1 MRFPSAVLGVGS
13 KGGGC
18 GVYGK
23 GVDLS
28 SSRSHPSVTAKVPC
42 LPVQHRKSE
51 QGSTFQAPRHFSPR
65 PLLTMWKAGVSLSER
80 RSHQK
85 PWVPSSPGRWVPAAA
100 WRRMC
105 IRVADYIG
113 PPPTPPPL
121 PTPAGLAPPTFSP
134 LSLMPLS
141 LMHAGKIRKDL

>member
-80 RSHQK
+80 RNHQK
-85 PWVPSSPGRWVPAAA
+85 PWVPSSPGPWVPAAA
-100 WRRMC
+100 SGGAC
-105 IRVADYIG
+105 ALELLITSVHHPPHPHS
-113 PPPTPPPL
+113 PPPQAWPL
-121 PTPAGLAPPTFSP
+121 LLFPHCP
-134 LSLMPLS
+134 
-141 LMHAGKIRKDL
+141 